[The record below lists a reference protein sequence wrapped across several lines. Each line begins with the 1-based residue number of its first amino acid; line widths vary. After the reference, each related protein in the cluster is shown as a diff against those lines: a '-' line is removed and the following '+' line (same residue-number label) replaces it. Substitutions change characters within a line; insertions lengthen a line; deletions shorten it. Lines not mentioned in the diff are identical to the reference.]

1 MGILKEYAGK
11 IPVLGQ
17 RVYLAETAAVIG
29 DVVLGDDVSVW
40 YNSVVRG
47 DCNFIRVGARTNIQD
62 NCAIHVTA
70 GKYATVLEEEVT
82 LGHGAIVVLVS
93 GFAGVAMAFT
103 LPESA
108 GMRVMLF
115 ISGVLSVILAV
126 LCLRNFGN
134 PYPVLLLSI
143 WIGVSFIVQGF
154 SIVAVAISYKALP
167 SRGWYGFLGVL
178 SVIAGAVVLAWPWD
192 SIAVLTLYAGILLVV
207 MGIAQIVQGFVMR
220 NDSKTV
226 REVGDVV
233 RQQFHEA
240 KKAS

>member
-1 MGILKEYAGK
+1 METLLESRLWKFAMVWGALSA
-11 IPVLGQ
+11 VLGGLILAWPGTSLLVASTLFG
-17 RVYLAETAAVIG
+17 VYL
-29 DVVLGDDVSVW
+29 
-40 YNSVVRG
+40 
-47 DCNFIRVGARTNIQD
+47 
-62 NCAIHVTA
+62 
-70 GKYATVLEEEVT
+70 
-82 LGHGAIVVLVS
+82 LVS

-233 RQQFHEA
+233 RQHFHEA

>member
-1 MGILKEYAGK
+1 METLLESRLWKFAMTWGALSA
-11 IPVLGQ
+11 VLGALILAWPGTSILVASTLFG
-17 RVYLAETAAVIG
+17 VYL
-29 DVVLGDDVSVW
+29 
-40 YNSVVRG
+40 
-47 DCNFIRVGARTNIQD
+47 
-62 NCAIHVTA
+62 
-70 GKYATVLEEEVT
+70 
-82 LGHGAIVVLVS
+82 LVS
-93 GFAGVAMAFT
+93 GFAAVAMSFT

-167 SRGWYGFLGVL
+167 ARGWYGVLGVL
-178 SVIAGAVVLAWPWD
+178 SVIAGGVMLAWPWD

-207 MGIAQIVQGFVMR
+207 MGIVQIAQGFVMR

-233 RQQFHEA
+233 RQHFHEA

>member
-1 MGILKEYAGK
+1 METLLESRLWKFAMTGGALSA
-11 IPVLGQ
+11 VLGGLILAWPGTSLLVASTLFG
-17 RVYLAETAAVIG
+17 VYL
-29 DVVLGDDVSVW
+29 
-40 YNSVVRG
+40 
-47 DCNFIRVGARTNIQD
+47 
-62 NCAIHVTA
+62 
-70 GKYATVLEEEVT
+70 
-82 LGHGAIVVLVS
+82 LVS

-233 RQQFHEA
+233 RQQCHEA

>member
-1 MGILKEYAGK
+1 METLLESRLWKFAMTGGALSA
-11 IPVLGQ
+11 VLGGLILAWPGTSLLVASTLFG
-17 RVYLAETAAVIG
+17 VYL
-29 DVVLGDDVSVW
+29 
-40 YNSVVRG
+40 
-47 DCNFIRVGARTNIQD
+47 
-62 NCAIHVTA
+62 
-70 GKYATVLEEEVT
+70 
-82 LGHGAIVVLVS
+82 LVS

-143 WIGVSFIVQGF
+143 WIGVSFIVPGF

>member
-1 MGILKEYAGK
+1 METLLESKLWKFAMTGGALSA
-11 IPVLGQ
+11 VLGALILAWPGTSILVASTLFG
-17 RVYLAETAAVIG
+17 VYL
-29 DVVLGDDVSVW
+29 
-40 YNSVVRG
+40 
-47 DCNFIRVGARTNIQD
+47 
-62 NCAIHVTA
+62 
-70 GKYATVLEEEVT
+70 
-82 LGHGAIVVLVS
+82 LVS
-93 GFAGVAMAFT
+93 GFTGVAMSFT

-167 SRGWYGFLGVL
+167 ARGWYGVLGVL
-178 SVIAGAVVLAWPWD
+178 SVIAGGVVLAWPWD
-192 SIAVLTLYAGILLVV
+192 SIAVLTLYAGIWLVV
-207 MGIAQIVQGFVMR
+207 MGIVQIVQGFVMR

-233 RQQFHEA
+233 RQHFHEA

>member
-1 MGILKEYAGK
+1 METLLESKLWKFAMIGGALSA
-11 IPVLGQ
+11 VLGALILAWPGASILVASTLFG
-17 RVYLAETAAVIG
+17 VYL
-29 DVVLGDDVSVW
+29 
-40 YNSVVRG
+40 
-47 DCNFIRVGARTNIQD
+47 
-62 NCAIHVTA
+62 
-70 GKYATVLEEEVT
+70 
-82 LGHGAIVVLVS
+82 LVS
-93 GFAGVAMAFT
+93 GFAGVAMSFT

-167 SRGWYGFLGVL
+167 SRGWYGVLGVL
-178 SVIAGAVVLAWPWD
+178 SVIAGGVVLAWPWD
-192 SIAVLTLYAGILLVV
+192 SIAVLTLYAGIWLVV
-207 MGIAQIVQGFVMR
+207 MGVVQIVQGFVMR

-226 REVGDVV
+226 REAGDVV
-233 RQQFHEA
+233 RHHFHEA

>member
-1 MGILKEYAGK
+1 METLLESRLWKFAMVWGALSA
-11 IPVLGQ
+11 VLGGLILAWPGTSILVASTLFG
-17 RVYLAETAAVIG
+17 VYL
-29 DVVLGDDVSVW
+29 
-40 YNSVVRG
+40 
-47 DCNFIRVGARTNIQD
+47 
-62 NCAIHVTA
+62 
-70 GKYATVLEEEVT
+70 
-82 LGHGAIVVLVS
+82 LVS

-167 SRGWYGFLGVL
+167 ARGWYGVLGVL
-178 SVIAGAVVLAWPWD
+178 SVIAGGVVLAWPWD
-192 SIAVLTLYAGILLVV
+192 SIAVLTLYAGIWLVV
-207 MGIAQIVQGFVMR
+207 MGIVQIVQGFVMR

-233 RQQFHEA
+233 RRHFHEDR
-240 KKAS
+240 KAS

>member
-1 MGILKEYAGK
+1 METLLESRLWKFAMTWGALSA
-11 IPVLGQ
+11 VLGALILAWPGTSILVASTLFG
-17 RVYLAETAAVIG
+17 VYL
-29 DVVLGDDVSVW
+29 
-40 YNSVVRG
+40 
-47 DCNFIRVGARTNIQD
+47 
-62 NCAIHVTA
+62 
-70 GKYATVLEEEVT
+70 
-82 LGHGAIVVLVS
+82 LVS
-93 GFAGVAMAFT
+93 GFAGVAMSFT

-143 WIGVSFIVQGF
+143 WIGVSFVVQGF

-167 SRGWYGFLGVL
+167 ARGWYGVLGVL
-178 SVIAGAVVLAWPWD
+178 SVIAGGVVLAWPWD

-207 MGIAQIVQGFVMR
+207 MGIVQIAQGFVMR

-233 RQQFHEA
+233 RQHFHEA

>member
-1 MGILKEYAGK
+1 METLLESRLWKFAMVWGALSA
-11 IPVLGQ
+11 VLGGLILAWPGTSLLVASTLFG
-17 RVYLAETAAVIG
+17 VYL
-29 DVVLGDDVSVW
+29 
-40 YNSVVRG
+40 
-47 DCNFIRVGARTNIQD
+47 
-62 NCAIHVTA
+62 
-70 GKYATVLEEEVT
+70 
-82 LGHGAIVVLVS
+82 LVS

-103 LPESA
+103 LPEPA

-233 RQQFHEA
+233 RQHFHEA

>member
-1 MGILKEYAGK
+1 METLLESRLWKYAMTGGALSA
-11 IPVLGQ
+11 VLGGLILAWPGTTILVASTLFG
-17 RVYLAETAAVIG
+17 VYL
-29 DVVLGDDVSVW
+29 LM
-40 YNSVVRG
+40 
-47 DCNFIRVGARTNIQD
+47 
-62 NCAIHVTA
+62 
-70 GKYATVLEEEVT
+70 
-82 LGHGAIVVLVS
+82 S

-207 MGIAQIVQGFVMR
+207 MGIVQIVQGFVMR

-233 RQQFHEA
+233 RQHFHEA

>member
-1 MGILKEYAGK
+1 METFLESKLWKFAMTWGALSA
-11 IPVLGQ
+11 VLGGLILAWPGTSILVASTMFG
-17 RVYLAETAAVIG
+17 VYL
-29 DVVLGDDVSVW
+29 
-40 YNSVVRG
+40 
-47 DCNFIRVGARTNIQD
+47 
-62 NCAIHVTA
+62 
-70 GKYATVLEEEVT
+70 
-82 LGHGAIVVLVS
+82 LVS
-93 GFAGVAMAFT
+93 GFAGVAMSFT
-103 LPESA
+103 VPESA

-167 SRGWYGFLGVL
+167 ARGWYGVLGVL
-178 SVIAGAVVLAWPWD
+178 SVIAGGVVLAWPWD

-207 MGIAQIVQGFVMR
+207 MGIVQIVQGFVMR

-233 RQQFHEA
+233 RQHFHEDR
-240 KKAS
+240 KAS